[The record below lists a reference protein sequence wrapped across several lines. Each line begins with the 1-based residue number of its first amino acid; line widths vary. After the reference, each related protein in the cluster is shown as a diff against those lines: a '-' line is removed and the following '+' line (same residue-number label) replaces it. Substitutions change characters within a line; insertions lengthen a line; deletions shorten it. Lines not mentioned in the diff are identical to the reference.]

1 MLANETQEKT
11 RLSVEISEVLSHQIS
26 AVADRMG
33 LTKSA
38 FVRQAVAK
46 EVENSQEMQL
56 AKAAEELASLYETN
70 EELVAFTALDG
81 DDFA

>member
-1 MLANETQEKT
+1 MLVNETQETT

-56 AKAAEELASLYETN
+56 AKAAKELASLYETN